1 MDKRKLVLG
10 VFFVVVILDVIG
22 VITGNQLMRFIFKP
36 MILLTLMLYY
46 SLIIE
51 PENKLYLAVL
61 FFSFLGDVLLL
72 FDSKLNF
79 ILGLV
84 SFLLAHI
91 LLIKIILNVLKKSS
105 IGQKVTAIIPFS
117 IIFFGLV
124 FLLKDNL
131 GQLLIPVIAYAS
143 VICIFGILAF
153 LNYLTEKTIPNL
165 LLLGGAT
172 FFILSDS
179 TLAINKFYQS
189 ESYFPVFIMITY
201 VLAQYLICKFM
212 ISEGKKEVLSN

>member
-1 MDKRKLVLG
+1 MGNRKLILGIFVL
-10 VFFVVVILDVIG
+10 VVALDVVGI
-22 VITGNQLMRFIFKP
+22 ITGNQLLRFIFKP
-36 MILLTLMLYY
+36 MIMLVLMWYY
-46 SLIIE
+46 SVIIE

-72 FDSKLNF
+72 FDSQLNF
-79 ILGLV
+79 MLGLAA
-84 SFLLAHI
+84 FLIAHI
-91 LLIKIILNVLKKSS
+91 MLIKIVVGVLKKSS
-105 IGQKVTAIIPFS
+105 ISQKIMAIIPFAL
-117 IIFFGLV
+117 IFSGLLY
-124 FLLKDNL
+124 LLKDNL
-131 GQLLIPVIAYAS
+131 GELLIPVIIYAF
-143 VICIFGILAF
+143 IITTFGVVSL
-153 LNYLTEKTIPNL
+153 LNYFTEKSVPNL

-212 ISEGKKEVLSN
+212 IFEGKKEVLSN